1 MACKR
6 PAVRD
11 RLAPYKKMIVKDK
24 KSRPI
29 EDLRISVT
37 DRCNFRC
44 SYCMPKEIY
53 NSSYS
58 FLKKDNILSFE
69 EILRVVK
76 VLNNFHIKKIRITGG
91 EPLIRRN
98 IANLIRLLKEI
109 NNNFDIGVTTNGVLL
124 SDKMAT
130 DLYKS
135 GLDRITVSLDSLD
148 NDKFQQLSNSKYKVS
163 DVLEGIDNANKAG
176 FKNIKVNMVVIKDF
190 NDKDIVPILQHFYN
204 KNIIVRFIEY
214 MDVGN
219 TNNWSMDDV
228 ITKKD
233 ILKLIKKKFF
243 IKDLE
248 KNYLSEVAN
257 RWSYDGGEFGIIS
270 SISNPFCQNC
280 SRLRLTAEGKLY
292 TCLFSNNGHDV
303 KEILRKYQNN
313 DELSK
318 FIAQV
323 WQNRND
329 QYSLD
334 RLNNLDKIKILR
346 KVEMSYIGG

>member
-1 MACKR
+1 
-6 PAVRD
+6 
-11 RLAPYKKMIVKDK
+11 
-24 KSRPI
+24 
-29 EDLRISVT
+29 
-37 DRCNFRC
+37 
-44 SYCMPKEIY
+44 MPKEIY
-53 NSSYS
+53 NSNYS

-98 IANLIRLLKEI
+98 VSNLIRSVKKI
-109 NNNFDIGVTTNGVLL
+109 NNSFDIGITTNGVLL
-124 SDKMAT
+124 SDKMANE
-130 DLYKS
+130 LYKS

-148 NDKFQQLSNSKYKVS
+148 NKKFQKLSNSKYRVS
-163 DVLEGIDNANKAG
+163 DVLEGIDNARKAG

-190 NDKDIVPILQHFYN
+190 NDEDIVPILQYFYN

-228 ITKKD
+228 ITKEN
-233 ILKLIKKKFF
+233 ILKIIKKKFF
-243 IKDLE
+243 INDLE

-257 RWSYDGGEFGIIS
+257 RWGYDGGEFGIIS
-270 SISNPFCQNC
+270 SISSPFCQNC
-280 SRLRLTAEGKLY
+280 SRLRLTAEGMLY

-303 KEILRKYQNN
+303 KEVLRKYKN
-313 DELSK
+313 DAEVSK
-318 FIAQV
+318 FIMKM
-323 WQNRND
+323 WQKRND

-334 RLNNLDKIKILR
+334 RLNNLDNIKILR
-346 KVEMSYIGG
+346 KAEMSYIGG